1 MKKTYLYFLPQS
13 ITKLLVWLGSYKS
26 KIVTQGPNVGLS
38 AADVTEQEEAAQHLM
53 DAIQLVDTKVKEL
66 DSARS
71 ALTVCKQTELKKI
84 IQKTGV
90 IKRHVNYN
98 ETIGS
103 ELGIIGTAQ
112 QIDLETARPA
122 LKLSVFPGSVEI
134 SFQLL
139 GMRGISIYSRMKGT
153 LGWERITHDYES
165 PYVDTRPLAQTNTPE
180 IREYMARFFNG
191 REDIGRESDV
201 AVCVYGG

>member
-1 MKKTYLYFLPQS
+1 MNKVYQYFLPQS
-13 ITKLLVWLGSYKS
+13 STKLLVWLGSYKS
-26 KIVTQGPNVGLS
+26 KIAILGPGVGVS
-38 AADVTEQEEAAQHLM
+38 AAEITEQEDAAQRVM
-53 DAIQLVDTKVKEL
+53 DAIQLVDTRVKEL

-71 ALTVCKQTELKKI
+71 ALAVCKQTELKRI
-84 IQKTGV
+84 IQKSGV
-90 IKRHVNYN
+90 IKRHTSYN

-103 ELGIIGTAQ
+103 ELGIIGTTQ

-134 SFQLL
+134 SFQLM
-139 GMRGISIYSRMKGT
+139 GMRGITIYSRIKGT